1 MKLTKKLLLAS
12 AVLCAAS
19 LGFMACDNEDDPEG
33 AITGSNNSYKVYYEN
48 PNGYGTDQDIK
59 DTNLT
64 GVYRAWKRTSLK
76 HLGALTKITL
86 GKGVG
91 NDTKSSNAGANS
103 GVMGF
108 AWDLNGATDSDTA
121 SETFNVVGIRNYD
134 GKVQAYLSRYYNVTN
149 KNENNFGATAL
160 GKKGETASITAADV
174 DGKTVE
180 WDISTG
186 FYDLSVT
193 ATGETLDLWVDVAIK
208 PAGDK
213 LTDDG
218 QALTRTI
225 DKYASLDVGG
235 WIVAIYD
242 TDPSKNTTTLNNCL
256 KYWVIPAATPNSLGS
271 GYNANGANGA
281 EKLDMDKSQK
291 KQAVYANIYK
301 YATLSGEWHYED
313 TYHLA
318 NVAPVDGE

>member
-64 GVYRAWKRTSLK
+64 GVYRAWKRTSFK

-149 KNENNFGATAL
+149 KNENNFGA
-160 GKKGETASITAADV
+160 K
-174 DGKTVE
+174 KTVTTSPMTEPTETIE
-180 WDISTG
+180 WDISGG
-186 FYDLSVT
+186 FKNLEVS
-193 ATGETLDLWVDVAIK
+193 AKGETLDLWVDVAIR
-208 PAGDK
+208 PVGDK

-218 QALTRTI
+218 QASLVPLTSMI
-225 DKYASLDVGG
+225 L
-235 WIVAIYD
+235 
-242 TDPSKNTTTLNNCL
+242 
-256 KYWVIPAATPNSLGS
+256 
-271 GYNANGANGA
+271 
-281 EKLDMDKSQK
+281 
-291 KQAVYANIYK
+291 
-301 YATLSGEWHYED
+301 
-313 TYHLA
+313 
-318 NVAPVDGE
+318 

>member
-1 MKLTKKLLLAS
+1 
-12 AVLCAAS
+12 S
-19 LGFMACDNEDDPEG
+19 LMC
-33 AITGSNNSYKVYYEN
+33 
-48 PNGYGTDQDIK
+48 
-59 DTNLT
+59 
-64 GVYRAWKRTSLK
+64 
-76 HLGALTKITL
+76 
-86 GKGVG
+86 
-91 NDTKSSNAGANS
+91 
-103 GVMGF
+103 
-108 AWDLNGATDSDTA
+108 
-121 SETFNVVGIRNYD
+121 IRE
-134 GKVQAYLSRYYNVTN
+134 R
-149 KNENNFGATAL
+149 
-160 GKKGETASITAADV
+160 
-174 DGKTVE
+174 
-180 WDISTG
+180 
-186 FYDLSVT
+186 SVT